1 MPAPN
6 LNDRLAHNEL
16 ALAGQIYKT
25 SVNDS
30 VWNKLV
36 PKEAWPNGLAD
47 TLQVLTVE
55 RNLPANIDVWTPLTP
70 NDGSGNTCVPVAD
83 VVPRGHTTRN
93 YSLEQKAIESEDIC
107 VNDTRNAYQVNEQVR
122 HMFEGLRDV
131 ISYTWKR
138 KAQIDYTDISQHK
151 LVAAPQ
157 LPESASHMPNIAPTS
172 LLTQKILNKIYV
184 QLMNNSAQR
193 DGGSLGMQDGRPQ
206 FILVTDMET
215 SDDILRED
223 QTNTAFL
230 YNGKRVPEL
239 LAPLGVDR
247 AFRGFYHTID
257 ALPRRWNFTGGQW
270 VEVLPYITTAATK
283 GVKAE
288 LNPDY
293 MSAPFTDSYV
303 FLPTVFH
310 FVVPN
315 SIGSVGSGTQFNP
328 QEYIGKMQ
336 WLNIRDRE
344 TNPDGSYGFYRAVLQ
359 SGSKPIKPQF
369 GFVIRHLRCP
379 SDIGL
384 QQCPAGTS
392 GDSGDLGS
400 DESFF
405 V

>member
-1 MPAPN
+1 MPAPD
-6 LNDRLAHNEL
+6 LNDLLARNEI
-16 ALAGQIYKT
+16 ALAGQIYK
-25 SVNDS
+25 SSINDS
-30 VWNKLV
+30 IWNALV
-36 PKEAWPNGLAD
+36 RKSPWPNGMAD

-55 RNLPANIDVWTPLTP
+55 RNLPANIDTWTPLTP
-70 NDGSGNTCVPVAD
+70 NEDSNTCVPIAD
-83 VVPRGHTTRN
+83 VVPRGNTTRS

-107 VNDTRNAYQVNEQVR
+107 VNDTRNAFSVSDQIR

-138 KAQIDYTDISQHK
+138 KAQLDYTRISEHK
-151 LVAAPQ
+151 IVATNG
-157 LPESASHMPNIAPTS
+157 LPESSSHMPTLAATS

-184 QLMNNSAQR
+184 QLIANSAQR

-223 QTNTAFL
+223 STNAAFL

-257 ALPRRWNFTGGQW
+257 NLPRRFNFTAGAW
-270 VEVLPYITTAATK
+270 VEVLPYVTTAATK
-283 GVKAE
+283 GVKAA

-293 MSAPFTDSYV
+293 LSAPFTDSYV
-303 FLPTVFH
+303 FLPTVFE

-315 SIGSVGSGTQFNP
+315 SIGSVGSGTQFAA
-328 QEYIGKMQ
+328 QEYIGKMK
-336 WLNIRDRE
+336 WLNIADRE
-344 TNPDGSYGFYRAVLQ
+344 VNPDNSYGFYRAVLQ

-384 QQCPAGTS
+384 QACPAGTS
-392 GDSGDLGS
+392 GDSADLDSG
-400 DESFF
+400 ESFF